1 MKTRLEVDAF
11 LKAKGVDLPY
21 SEADLEAD
29 SQIHEQLRQEEK
41 LKPL

>member
-29 SQIHEQLRQEEK
+29 IKSVNNCDK
-41 LKPL
+41 KKN